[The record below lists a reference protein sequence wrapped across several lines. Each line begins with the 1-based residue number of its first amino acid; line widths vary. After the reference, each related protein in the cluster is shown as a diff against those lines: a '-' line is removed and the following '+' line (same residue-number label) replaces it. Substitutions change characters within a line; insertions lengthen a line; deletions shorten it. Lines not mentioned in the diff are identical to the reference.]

1 MFNGI
6 DYNLYERVQYLESII
21 NNDISVLQTR
31 LNNLKMNETK
41 NKKVNY
47 NKTYYN
53 KVKDN
58 DDMNVKYNTSAT
70 NYYNKMKDDPIKYQ
84 EYLHKK
90 RMYRK
95 SLKVKT
101 P

>member
-41 NKKVNY
+41 NKKVN
-47 NKTYYN
+47 
-53 KVKDN
+53 
-58 DDMNVKYNTSAT
+58 
-70 NYYNKMKDDPIKYQ
+70 
-84 EYLHKK
+84 
-90 RMYRK
+90 
-95 SLKVKT
+95 
-101 P
+101 

>member
-1 MFNGI
+1 MFNDI

-53 KVKDN
+53 KVKDT
-58 DDMNVKYNTSAT
+58 DDMKVKYNTSAT
-70 NYYNKMKDDPIKYQ
+70 NYYNKIREDPIKYAS
-84 EYLHKK
+84 YLEKK